1 MKNMIRYACA
11 MLFASVSCSAAA
23 ADAESIRHELEI
35 FLSSGIG
42 SIVSIVL
49 LLLFLMWL
57 VLPLAVFGLKTRIRR
72 LTREVSE
79 SNRML
84 ADILATNKALAENR
98 DASDVAAHIE
108 ETNRILADIRDELS
122 VLKEED
128 EPGARVVEQSP
139 VDMPED
145 SAADYYDKIK
155 YEP

>member
-1 MKNMIRYACA
+1 MKNMIRYACG
-11 MLFASVSCSAAA
+11 MLFAVVSCSAAA

-42 SIVSIVL
+42 SVVSIVL

-84 ADILATNKALAENR
+84 ADIMATSKTLAETR
-98 DASDVAAHIE
+98 DAGDVSAQIE

-122 VLKEED
+122 VLNEED
-128 EPGARVVEQSP
+128 VSGTSVVEQSS
-139 VDMPED
+139 VGMQEE